1 MRTGTRILAPHRRKW
16 ATELA
21 LAAAAAIAL
30 AHPTR
35 AQAQLKLE
43 IAPALGAY
51 APGGSLADLFV
62 DLFACG
68 YPKSIPT
75 PTTCEIP
82 HLKQDGAVAV
92 GGRVTAWLGKRG
104 AIEGSFWYAPSGL
117 TDTTRYT
124 PSSPQGSGGGENDN
138 VVVIS
143 LRAVVNVVAPVRAM
157 SVFLM
162 GGPAVVRRAG
172 AAWAYTSKTT
182 SKGGVLGVG
191 LDIHPGHGLAFRAAI
206 ENYLYKLYKLDSG
219 YAPGAMPSTF
229 HHDFVFSLSM
239 GPSLLGQRGERR

>member
-1 MRTGTRILAPHRRKW
+1 MFGPALKHWVNRV
-16 ATELA
+16 A
-21 LAAAAAIAL
+21 LAAAAMILLACPIRAQGHRKVEIAL
-30 AHPTR
+30 
-35 AQAQLKLE
+35 
-43 IAPALGAY
+43 ALGAY
-51 APGGSLADLFV
+51 VPGGSLADLFA

-68 YPKSIPT
+68 YPKSIT
-75 PTTCEIP
+75 TTCEIP
-82 HLKQDGAVAV
+82 HLKQDRAVAV

-143 LRAVVNVVAPVRAM
+143 LRAVVTVVAPVRAM

-182 SKGGVLGVG
+182 SKGGMLGVG

-206 ENYLYKLYKLDSG
+206 ENYLYKIYKLDSG